1 MCRLESDGEVRVIV
15 VTGSGRYFC
24 TGMDLG
30 GGNQA
35 DMSQQLEQG
44 TGPAGAIE
52 LYERFRNCTKPLIA
66 RINGPALGGGWY
78 LPLLRPG
85 PVPTKWSDVCVPWYA
100 CGAACV
106 CPKGA
111 WSSLPTYESQ
121 PRTPGSGSPRSSA
134 ASCRRSSRPTSS
146 HKSVLLC
153 SPSFFY

>member
-1 MCRLESDGEVRVIV
+1 MRVIV

-78 LPLLRPG
+78 LRPR
-85 PVPTKWSDVCVPWYA
+85 PVPTS
-100 CGAACV
+100 GLMCV
-106 CPKGA
+106 CRGA
-111 WSSLPTYESQ
+111 C
-121 PRTPGSGSPRSSA
+121 A
-134 ASCRRSSRPTSS
+134 
-146 HKSVLLC
+146 VLRVRC
-153 SPSFFY
+153 